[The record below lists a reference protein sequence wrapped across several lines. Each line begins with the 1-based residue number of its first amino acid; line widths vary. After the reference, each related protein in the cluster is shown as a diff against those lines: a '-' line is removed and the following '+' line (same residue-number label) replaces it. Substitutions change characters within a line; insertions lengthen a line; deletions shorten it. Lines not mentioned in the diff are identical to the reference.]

1 MEFEAPTVTG
11 TVKKKKKKNRE
22 KKIQKVIVVDINF
35 SPEIVVWDKNICIES
50 HNSKHEPVINI
61 AVIGEES
68 MQKIS

>member
-1 MEFEAPTVTG
+1 MELEAATVTG
-11 TVKKKKKKNRE
+11 TVKKKKKRE